1 MIYGWR
7 GGGKT
12 WFAQSLA
19 YAIATG
25 GKFLKWDTRRA
36 RGVLYVDGEM
46 PAVAMQDRLLK
57 LAAGRPHVETFRL
70 LSADLYE
77 HRLPDLATSAGQAA
91 IERVL
96 ADLDVLIL
104 DNVSTLFRTGVEN
117 EAESWLPVQQW
128 LLRLRRRGKTAIL
141 IHHAGK
147 GKEQR
152 GTSRREDVLDL
163 VLNLRAPEDYDPD
176 EGARFEVRFEK
187 ARGLTGTA
195 TDTFEAR
202 LGSGPRGE
210 LLWTWEEME
219 DARLPD
225 ILELKEAGNS
235 VRRIAKELGMS
246 KSAVQRALAKCPA
259 VPPPRERTAG
269 Q

>member
-1 MIYGWR
+1 M
-7 GGGKT
+7 
-12 WFAQSLA
+12 
-19 YAIATG
+19 
-25 GKFLKWDTRRA
+25 
-36 RGVLYVDGEM
+36 
-46 PAVAMQDRLLK
+46 
-57 LAAGRPHVETFRL
+57 
-70 LSADLYE
+70 
-77 HRLPDLATSAGQAA
+77 
-91 IERVL
+91 
-96 ADLDVLIL
+96 
-104 DNVSTLFRTGVEN
+104 
-117 EAESWLPVQQW
+117 
-128 LLRLRRRGKTAIL
+128 
-141 IHHAGK
+141 
-147 GKEQR
+147 
-152 GTSRREDVLDL
+152 LDL